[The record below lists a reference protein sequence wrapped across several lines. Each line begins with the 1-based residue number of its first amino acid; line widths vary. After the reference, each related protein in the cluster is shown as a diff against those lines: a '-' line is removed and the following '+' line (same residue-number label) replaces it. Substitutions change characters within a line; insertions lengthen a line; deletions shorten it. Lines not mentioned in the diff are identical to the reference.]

1 MKSLAGV
8 WGQRPQERKK
18 STMRL
23 DKYLKVSRIIKRR
36 TVAKEASEGGRV
48 TINGKVAKPS
58 SEVKEGDVLEIRF
71 GEKMAKFRILQVAET
86 VRKND
91 AALMYE
97 LLDGE
102 DDL

>member
-71 GEKMAKFRILQVAET
+71 GEKMAKFRVLQVAET
-86 VRKND
+86 VRKNE
-91 AALMYE
+91 AAFMYE
-97 LLDGE
+97 LIDGTE
-102 DDL
+102 DL